1 MFHLITHAFFKA
13 LLFLGSGSVIHG
25 CHEEQDIRK
34 MGGLKKYMPLTF
46 ATYAIGMLALAG
58 FPLFFSGF
66 WSKDAILH
74 CAQHWSVS
82 QVPFYLGSLGVLFT
96 AFYMTRQVALVFFG
110 QRRTGVAPVSDSET
124 AQAEQARTGGRQN
137 VHISSQGS
145 HNESLRQAGSLSYE
159 PHESP
164 AVMTVPLV
172 ILAGFA
178 ILLGL
183 VGTPAWPWFD
193 GFLNGE
199 KTVFHFNQL
208 TGGGTLE
215 LMMAS
220 SAIVFTG
227 LILGWFCYGR
237 RSRKT
242 AEEKDILEIAQP
254 AIFKLL
260 QNKYY
265 VDEFYEATV
274 IRFNAFAARFC
285 NFLDRWIF
293 GGAVVIVSCLT
304 LGIAWLYRL
313 MDEYLVNLGFDA
325 GCQSIRLGGRGLSR
339 MHTGRVQTYL
349 RIIGV
354 ALVGLILFLIWGR
367 KA

>member
-1 MFHLITHAFFKA
+1 
-13 LLFLGSGSVIHG
+13 
-25 CHEEQDIRK
+25 
-34 MGGLKKYMPLTF
+34 
-46 ATYAIGMLALAG
+46 
-58 FPLFFSGF
+58 
-66 WSKDAILH
+66 
-74 CAQHWSVS
+74 
-82 QVPFYLGSLGVLFT
+82 
-96 AFYMTRQVALVFFG
+96 
-110 QRRTGVAPVSDSET
+110 
-124 AQAEQARTGGRQN
+124 
-137 VHISSQGS
+137 
-145 HNESLRQAGSLSYE
+145 
-159 PHESP
+159 
-164 AVMTVPLV
+164 MTVPLV

-199 KTVFHFNQL
+199 KTVFHFSQL
-208 TGGGTLE
+208 TGGGTLG

>member
-1 MFHLITHAFFKA
+1 
-13 LLFLGSGSVIHG
+13 
-25 CHEEQDIRK
+25 
-34 MGGLKKYMPLTF
+34 
-46 ATYAIGMLALAG
+46 
-58 FPLFFSGF
+58 
-66 WSKDAILH
+66 
-74 CAQHWSVS
+74 
-82 QVPFYLGSLGVLFT
+82 
-96 AFYMTRQVALVFFG
+96 
-110 QRRTGVAPVSDSET
+110 
-124 AQAEQARTGGRQN
+124 
-137 VHISSQGS
+137 
-145 HNESLRQAGSLSYE
+145 
-159 PHESP
+159 
-164 AVMTVPLV
+164 MTVPLV